1 LKLIEAWKNRKPLK
15 TGGYFLFLLEPLKMK
30 EGAAGDLK
38 AGFTGIWAPLVLGRA
53 ELRLTILVK
62 ARTQARALL
71 VIRYWAILF

>member
-1 LKLIEAWKNRKPLK
+1 
-15 TGGYFLFLLEPLKMK
+15 MK
-30 EGAAGDLK
+30 EGAAGDLLK

-62 ARTQARALL
+62 ARTQARALQ

>member
-1 LKLIEAWKNRKPLK
+1 LEKPKTLENRRLFSFL
-15 TGGYFLFLLEPLKMK
+15 TGTSED
-30 EGAAGDLK
+30 ERGAAGDLK